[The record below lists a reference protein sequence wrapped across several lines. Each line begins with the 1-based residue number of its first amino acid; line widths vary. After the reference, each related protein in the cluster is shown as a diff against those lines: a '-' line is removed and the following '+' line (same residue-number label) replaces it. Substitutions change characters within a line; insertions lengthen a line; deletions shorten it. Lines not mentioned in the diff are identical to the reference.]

1 MLTGDP
7 PGHAGG
13 TDFVM
18 SEPDQIIVR
27 VLKYDGVE
35 SRRWNA
41 RLDRQDDSLI
51 VLHAAFDDDVD
62 HELLGNI
69 SRGTRTI
76 EYYWLDRWY
85 NVFRF
90 LESDGT
96 TKLFYCNINLP
107 PALSGGIISYV
118 DLDIDLLVQ
127 PDFSYQVL
135 DLEEFAVNALR
146 YVYPQ
151 QVKAQ
156 AQAAIDELISMIET
170 RQFPFS

>member
-1 MLTGDP
+1 
-7 PGHAGG
+7 
-13 TDFVM
+13 M

-35 SRRWNA
+35 SRRWYA
-41 RLDRQDDSLI
+41 RLDRQDGSLV
-51 VLHAAFDDDVD
+51 VLHATFDDEVQHD
-62 HELLGNI
+62 LLGNI

-96 TKLFYCNINLP
+96 TKLFYCNINMP
-107 PALSGGIISYV
+107 PALSGGVLSYI
-118 DLDIDLLVQ
+118 DLDVDILMQ

-135 DLEEFAVNALR
+135 DLEEFAANALR
-146 YVYPQ
+146 YGYSEE
-151 QVKAQ
+151 VKSH
-156 AQAAIDELISMIET
+156 AQAAIDELVSMIET
-170 RQFPFS
+170 RRFPFS